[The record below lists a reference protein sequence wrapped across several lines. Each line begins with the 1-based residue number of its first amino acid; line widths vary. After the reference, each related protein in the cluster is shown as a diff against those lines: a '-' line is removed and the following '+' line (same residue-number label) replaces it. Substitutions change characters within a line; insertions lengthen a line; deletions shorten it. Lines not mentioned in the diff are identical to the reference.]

1 MDKKEMT
8 VVVRIVALEWLVSH
22 LLFMA
27 SKASG
32 NPLKE
37 LQEYRERV
45 RLELTESTIPSADPV
60 VSDLLIQEL
69 QEAVDRVIGSLI
81 QRLQRE
87 ASK

>member
-1 MDKKEMT
+1 MDKKDMT

-22 LLFMA
+22 LLFMV

-32 NPLKE
+32 DPLKV
-37 LQEYRERV
+37 LQEYRARV